1 MIDYSLLHTY
11 VKEPRYSEDARQ
23 HNIDIRIG
31 VKLIYFNR
39 HTAMKRMIQKTI
51 LCLIIIT
58 ILSPIIRDS
67 QGTTVSKR
75 SAQTMFNAAA
85 SCENSLRESKKKQK
99 YRKNWEE
106 CIRKFI
112 SLNSS
117 VVTNE
122 NGLKEKSI
130 FHTAGLYFG
139 LYRYSGKRSDLL
151 KAKELFS
158 TVTTDYPD
166 SELYQLSRTEI
177 SRIEEIAKK
186 NGGDERIKDIDV
198 NGRAEARDIRYWSH
212 QKYTRIVL
220 DLDTLVRFDHA
231 ASSENRVTL
240 NLYNL
245 YVGKELKDK
254 IESISDSSIK
264 NVQVSETGPDA
275 IAISFWFDG
284 LKKFT
289 AFPLPSPPRIVIDI
303 FSKDTNKKNT
313 LQPTEEPPSKKDK
326 MVSSQPA
333 QKIDTIIIDPGH
345 GGKDPGAIGK
355 SGLTEKEVVL
365 DIGLRLRDMIIRK
378 MGKRVIMTRDTD
390 VFIPLDERS
399 RLANGSNGELFVSI
413 HANSSPKKNTR
424 GVEVY
429 LLGAPSDKRALAT
442 AARENSTSEEDVN
455 YLQAILKELAKDF
468 TTEMS
473 LEFAHLTMESFS
485 GILDKRYNIVKLG
498 VKKAPFYVLIHTDMP
513 SILAEVSFISNPY
526 EEALLRK
533 DDYRQKIA
541 EALLEG
547 IREYI
552 ENRQGQ
558 IPS

>member
-1 MIDYSLLHTY
+1 M
-11 VKEPRYSEDARQ
+11 R
-23 HNIDIRIG
+23 
-31 VKLIYFNR
+31 
-39 HTAMKRMIQKTI
+39 RMIQKTI
-51 LCLIIIT
+51 LCLIIIS
-58 ILSPIIRDS
+58 ILIPFTRDS
-67 QGTTVSKR
+67 LGTTVSKR
-75 SAQTMFNAAA
+75 SAQSGFNAAV

-112 SLNSS
+112 SLKNSAI
-117 VVTNE
+117 TNE
-122 NGLKEKSI
+122 SGLKEKSL
-130 FHTAGLYFG
+130 FRAAGLYLG

-151 KAKELFS
+151 DAKKLFS
-158 TVTTDYPD
+158 NVTTDYPD

-177 SRIEEIAKK
+177 SRIEEIGKK
-186 NGGDERIKDIDV
+186 NGGDERTKDIDV
-198 NGRAEARDIRYWSH
+198 HGRAEARDIRYWSH
-212 QKYTRIVL
+212 QKYTRIVM
-220 DLDTLVRFDHA
+220 DLDTLIRFDHVT
-231 ASSENRVTL
+231 SSEDKVTL

-245 YVGKELKDK
+245 YVDKDLKGK
-254 IESISDSSIK
+254 IESISDSTIK
-264 NVQVSETGPDA
+264 EVQVSEKGADQ
-275 IAISFWFDG
+275 IAISFWLDG
-284 LKKFT
+284 LKKFK

-303 FSKDTNKKNT
+303 FAKDTNKKT
-313 LQPTEEPPSKKDK
+313 TQQPSEEPPSKKDK
-326 MVSSQPA
+326 MVKSQPP

-365 DIGLRLRDMIIRK
+365 DIGLRLREMIIRK
-378 MGKRVIMTRDTD
+378 MRKKVIMTRDTD
-390 VFIPLDERS
+390 LFIPLDERS

-442 AARENSTSEEDVN
+442 AARENATSEEDTN
-455 YLQAILKELAKDF
+455 YLQTILKELAKDF

-485 GILDKRYNIVKLG
+485 GILDKRYNMVKLG

-526 EEALLRK
+526 EEDLLKR

-541 EALLEG
+541 EALFEG

-552 ENRQGQ
+552 ENKQGQ